1 MLDSGQSQVAND
13 KRVRRE
19 LKAVQAI
26 EINNKAEL
34 MQCHGQCMMNE
45 NKRRTGSNLH
55 PVPVVHFFEVLN
67 LESYFPRAWLYRLYR
82 LTSLSL

>member
-26 EINNKAEL
+26 EINKKAEL

-45 NKRRTGSNLH
+45 NKGRTGSNLH
-55 PVPVVHFFEVLN
+55 PVVHFFEVLN
-67 LESYFPRAWLYRLYR
+67 LESYFPRA
-82 LTSLSL
+82 